1 MIDLVL
7 ATPDAPGE
15 QALVVAAPGCGIR
28 VVRRCVDAVDL
39 LAVAALDPDVAILL
53 TAGLPRLSA
62 EAVDHLASSH
72 RGPLVGLALDRLDVE
87 RLEAWGVRAVA
98 DGAGEPAA
106 TWRSLR
112 ASMEETASAADG
124 GSVEGGSRT
133 VDAGVWSTGVWEPG
147 AADGGPVDVPAPPEQ
162 RRAGHVVVVW
172 GPMGSPGRT
181 TVAIGIAEA
190 LAASGARTCLV
201 DADTYAPSVA
211 MALGI
216 VDDSGG
222 LLRACRLA
230 ESHGTLAPSLSGATR
245 VVRGSWHV
253 MTGLASA
260 ADWADLHA
268 AALDRVWSACRAAFD
283 ATVID
288 VGFCLE
294 ADDAPVALSRRRNST
309 ALTAV
314 AAADRVLAVADA
326 SAVGAARLA
335 SAWPGLQ
342 AVSLTAD
349 VTVVAN
355 RASGRRSR
363 GWPATIG
370 DLGIHA
376 PVVSVPQDARALES
390 CLARG
395 ASLGEGA
402 RRSPVRRSLVT
413 LAAGVLSG

>member
-7 ATPDAPGE
+7 AAPDAPAE
-15 QALVVAAPGCGIR
+15 QDLVLAAPGCGIR
-28 VVRRCVDAVDL
+28 VVRRCVDAADL
-39 LAVAALDPDVAILL
+39 LAAAALDPDVAVLL

-62 EAVDHLASSH
+62 DAVDRLAATH
-72 RGPLVGLALDRLDVE
+72 RGPVVGLALDRLDVE
-87 RLEAWGVRAVA
+87 RLQAWGVHAVA

-106 TWRSLR
+106 AWRSLR
-112 ASMEETASAADG
+112 ASIEGSAPAAAG
-124 GSVEGGSRT
+124 GSQA
-133 VDAGVWSTGVWEPG
+133 AGVWATGVWAPRSAGSDPAQAPVAPVAPVAPEPR
-147 AADGGPVDVPAPPEQ
+147 APGQ
-162 RRAGHVVVVW
+162 VIVVW
-172 GPMGSPGRT
+172 GPIGSPGRT
-181 TVAIGIAEA
+181 TVAIGLAEA
-190 LAASGARTCLV
+190 LAGRGARTCLV

-245 VVRGSWHV
+245 PVREPWHV
-253 MTGLASA
+253 MTGLASGTA
-260 ADWADLHA
+260 WADLHG

-283 ATVID
+283 VTVID

-294 ADDAPVALSRRRNST
+294 ADDAPVALSRRRNAT
-309 ALTAV
+309 ALTSL

-326 SAVGAARLA
+326 SAIGAARLA

-342 AVSLTAD
+342 PLAPTAD

-363 GWPATIG
+363 GWPATVR
-370 DLGIHA
+370 DLGIGA
-376 PVVSVPQDARALES
+376 PVVAVPHDARALES

-395 ASLGEGA
+395 FSLGEGA
-402 RRSPVRRSLVT
+402 RRSPVRRSMVT